1 MTAHEIAIARS
12 WAVTDR
18 PYSCSDMQGSSFIIV
33 TGLSGSGKGTFLRA
47 LEDRGYFCV
56 DNLPLGLLSK
66 FYELILKSGS
76 ESPKAAMVIDVR
88 EGQTLSE
95 FPSVYEELKKN
106 AGLPTSLWFLEAS
119 DAVLV
124 RRFSETRRPHP
135 LDPNLPVLEAIELE
149 RELLA
154 PIRAMADHVLDTS
167 RFTIH
172 ELRQH
177 AVRLFEEQQAQ
188 HLLVSLVSFGF
199 KYGVPIDSD
208 LLFDVRFLPNPNF
221 VPDLKPYTGAD
232 PPVIEYMNSH
242 EATVQ
247 FLDHVYGFIDFLLPQ
262 YEKEG
267 KSYVT
272 ISIGC
277 TGGRHRSVFIA
288 NAIAKH
294 LKDRNY
300 RVKVSHRDSEKG

>member
-1 MTAHEIAIARS
+1 
-12 WAVTDR
+12 
-18 PYSCSDMQGSSFIIV
+18 MQSASFIII

-47 LEDRGYFCV
+47 LEDRGFFCV
-56 DNLPLGLLSK
+56 DNLPLGLLGK
-66 FYELILKSGS
+66 FYELILKS
-76 ESPKAAMVIDVR
+76 ETEAAKAAVVIDVR

-95 FPSVYEELKKN
+95 FPAVYQELKQDP
-106 AGLPTSLWFLEAS
+106 AMQMSLWFLEAS

-135 LDPNLPVLEAIELE
+135 LDPNRPVMEAIALE

-154 PIRAMADHVLDTS
+154 PIRAMADQVLDTS
-167 RFTIH
+167 QFTIH
-172 ELRQH
+172 DLRQH
-177 AVRLFEEQQAQ
+177 AVRLFEEREAQ

-208 LLFDVRFLPNPNF
+208 LVFDVRFLPNPNF
-221 VPDLKPYTGAD
+221 VPHLKPHTGAD
-232 PPVIEYMNSH
+232 PSVIEYMNSH
-242 EATVQ
+242 EATGE
-247 FLDHVYGFIDFLLPQ
+247 FLAHVHHFVDFLLPQ
-262 YEKEG
+262 YVKEG

-294 LKDRNY
+294 LEELQY

>member
-1 MTAHEIAIARS
+1 
-12 WAVTDR
+12 
-18 PYSCSDMQGSSFIIV
+18 MQPSFIII

-47 LEDRGYFCV
+47 LEDRGFFCV
-56 DNLPLGLLSK
+56 DNLPVGLLGK
-66 FYELILKSGS
+66 FHELILKSQDAGA
-76 ESPKAAMVIDVR
+76 KAAMVIDIR
-88 EGQTLSE
+88 EGGNLGD
-95 FPSVYEELKKN
+95 FPPAYQELKKN
-106 AGLPTSLWFLEAS
+106 PSLQMSLWFLEAS

-135 LDPNLPVLEAIELE
+135 LDPNKSVLEAVALE
-149 RELLA
+149 RDRLA

-167 RFTIH
+167 QFTIH

-177 AVRLFEEQQAQ
+177 AVRLFEEREAQ

-208 LLFDVRFLPNPNF
+208 LVFDVRFLPNPNF
-221 VPDLKPYTGAD
+221 VPELKSFTGAD
-232 PPVIEYMNSH
+232 PAVIEYMNSY
-242 EATVQ
+242 EVTKQ
-247 FLDHVYGFIDFLLPQ
+247 FLAHVYSFVDFLLPQ

-288 NAIAKH
+288 NAIASHVESGK
-294 LKDRNY
+294 Y
-300 RVKVSHRDSEKG
+300 RVKVSHRDSEKKG

>member
-1 MTAHEIAIARS
+1 
-12 WAVTDR
+12 
-18 PYSCSDMQGSSFIIV
+18 MQSSFTII

-56 DNLPLGLLSK
+56 DNLPLGLLTK
-66 FYELILKSGS
+66 FYELILKSD
-76 ESPKAAMVIDVR
+76 ESAKVALVIDVR
-88 EGQTLSE
+88 EGETLKE
-95 FPSVYEELKKN
+95 FPVVYQELKKSSEQSM
-106 AGLPTSLWFLEAS
+106 SLWFLEAS

-135 LDPNLPVLEAIELE
+135 MDANKTVLEAIALE

-154 PIRAMADHVLDTS
+154 PIRSMADFVLDTS
-167 RFTIH
+167 QFTIH

-177 AVRLFEEQQAQ
+177 AVRLFEERESQ

-208 LLFDVRFLPNPNF
+208 LVFDVRFLPNPNF
-221 VPDLKPYTGAD
+221 VPHLKAYTGND
-232 PPVIEYMNSH
+232 DNVVEYMNSH
-242 EATVQ
+242 EATTQ
-247 FLDHVYGFIDFLLPQ
+247 FLGHVQNFVDFLLPQ
-262 YEKEG
+262 YDKEG

-277 TGGRHRSVFIA
+277 TGGRHRSVMIA
-288 NAIAKH
+288 NAIARH
-294 LKDRNY
+294 IEGRNY
-300 RVKVSHRDSEKG
+300 RVKVSHRDVEKKG

>member
-1 MTAHEIAIARS
+1 
-12 WAVTDR
+12 
-18 PYSCSDMQGSSFIIV
+18 MQRSSFIIL

-47 LEDRGYFCV
+47 LEDRGFFCV

-66 FYELILKSGS
+66 FYELILKSES
-76 ESPKAAMVIDVR
+76 ESAKAAMVIDVR

-95 FPSVYEELKKN
+95 FPAVYDELKKDQ
-106 AGLPTSLWFLEAS
+106 ALQMSLWFLEAS
-119 DAVLV
+119 DAVLI

-135 LDPNLPVLEAIELE
+135 LDPNRPVLEAIALE

-154 PIRAMADHVLDTS
+154 PIRAMADHVLETS
-167 RFTIH
+167 QFTIH
-172 ELRQH
+172 ELRQR
-177 AVRLFEEQQAQ
+177 AVQLFEEQEAQ

-208 LLFDVRFLPNPNF
+208 LVFDVRFLPNPNF
-221 VPDLKPYTGAD
+221 VPELKPYTGAD
-232 PPVIEYMNSH
+232 REVVDYMNSQ
-242 EATVQ
+242 EATHE
-247 FLDHVYGFIDFLLPQ
+247 FIDHVHTFIDFLLPQ

-294 LKDRNY
+294 VADRNY
-300 RVKVSHRDSEKG
+300 RVKVSHRDAEKTG

>member
-1 MTAHEIAIARS
+1 
-12 WAVTDR
+12 
-18 PYSCSDMQGSSFIIV
+18 MQQFSFIII

-47 LEDRGYFCV
+47 LEDRSFFCV
-56 DNLPLGLLSK
+56 DNLPVGLLGK
-66 FYELILKSGS
+66 VHELIVKSQDEGA
-76 ESPKAAMVIDVR
+76 KAAMVIDVR
-88 EGQTLSE
+88 EGEILSE
-95 FPSVYEELKKN
+95 FPAAYRDLKQN
-106 AGLPTSLWFLEAS
+106 PSLQMSLWFLEAS

-135 LDPNLPVLEAIELE
+135 LDPNRPVLEAIALE
-149 RELLA
+149 RDLLA
-154 PIRAMADHVLDTS
+154 PIRDMADHVLDTS

-177 AVRLFEEQQAQ
+177 AVQLFEEREVQ

-208 LLFDVRFLPNPNF
+208 LVFDVRFLPNPNF
-221 VPDLKPYTGAD
+221 VPELKPFTGAD
-232 PPVIEYMNSH
+232 PRVVDYMNSH
-242 EATVQ
+242 DATHK
-247 FLDHVYGFIDFLLPQ
+247 FLEHVLAFVDFLLPQ

-267 KSYVT
+267 KAYVT

-294 LKDRNY
+294 VEEGKY
-300 RVKVSHRDSEKG
+300 RVKVSHGDAEKE